1 MDNGVSIDVGTALYS
16 PRAVM
21 RAAYKFSG
29 GYFVAVA
36 RHPTT
41 AQQLIVR
48 LNGRNQQPVDTQ
60 SLTSEFW
67 NELLDQQVREGLEA
81 EFGPIRELIVAQA
94 FADANLLDG
103 ARDRG
108 DYLEDPLGI
117 GADTP
122 GPHLASS
129 AGSSRTDATEPAS
142 STPRSSATG
151 SAADITRR

>member
-1 MDNGVSIDVGTALYS
+1 MDNGVSIDVDTTLYS
-16 PRAVM
+16 ARAVM
-21 RAAYKFSG
+21 RAAYRFSG
-29 GYFVAVA
+29 GCFVAVT

-48 LNGRNQQPVDTQ
+48 LRAKDEKSVDTQ
-60 SLTSEFW
+60 NLTSEFW

-103 ARDRG
+103 ARDQG

-122 GPHLASS
+122 GPHVASS
-129 AGSSRTDATEPAS
+129 AGSGRTGATEPAP
-142 STPRSSATG
+142 STPRNAGLG
-151 SAADITRR
+151 SAADITRG